1 MGLIRFNE
9 FAPAHNELAEL
20 CRLLGHPARL
30 AIIELLLSAPQG
42 LTVSDF
48 VEALP
53 LTQSTVSTHLKE
65 LRRIGLIGT
74 EVDGRYAVCRLDV
87 NRFNYYSKKLGLFF
101 GPVRQKPSRSG

>member
-9 FAPAHNELAEL
+9 FSPAHNELAEL
-20 CRLLGHPARL
+20 FRLLGHPARL
-30 AIIELLLSAPQG
+30 SIVELLLHEPQG

-65 LRRIGLIGT
+65 LRRSGLIDT
-74 EVDGRYAVCRLDV
+74 EVEGRYAVCRLNTV
-87 NRFNYYSKKLGLFF
+87 RFNYYAKKLGLFF
-101 GPVRQKPSRSG
+101 RPIR